1 MHIFLE
7 QFVGRNLEL
16 APAVVIAVLL
26 FFYSG
31 FCIFARGLRPQY
43 CVTDLSSFLK
53 FCLLYLK
60 DLEVL
65 QYLVAELTILCVLQ
79 IRSGEDISWKSCA
92 LLSDILS

>member
-31 FCIFARGLRPQY
+31 FA
-43 CVTDLSSFLK
+43 
-53 FCLLYLK
+53 YLP
-60 DLEVL
+60 E
-65 QYLVAELTILCVLQ
+65 
-79 IRSGEDISWKSCA
+79 G
-92 LLSDILS
+92 

>member
-7 QFVGRNLEL
+7 QFVGRNFEL

-43 CVTDLSSFLK
+43 CVTDVASFLK

-60 DLEVL
+60 TLRCCNFL
-65 QYLVAELTILCVLQ
+65 
-79 IRSGEDISWKSCA
+79 
-92 LLSDILS
+92 